1 MDETREVNVGNKV
14 VKPIHHSRDLK
25 KPERHIFN
33 SGYLKK
39 PERHIF
45 NSNIWTVIPY
55 NDILFIDT
63 AL

>member
-14 VKPIHHSRDLK
+14 VKPIHPSED
-25 KPERHIFN
+25 
-33 SGYLKK
+33 LKK

-45 NSNIWTVIPY
+45 NSNIWTVIPC

>member
-14 VKPIHHSRDLK
+14 VGLGYCGGECW

-33 SGYLKK
+33 SD
-39 PERHIF
+39 
-45 NSNIWTVIPY
+45 IWTVILC

-63 AL
+63 TL

>member
-1 MDETREVNVGNKV
+1 MDKTREVNVGNKV
-14 VKPIHHSRDLK
+14 VKSIHHSGD
-25 KPERHIFN
+25 
-33 SGYLKK
+33 LKK

-45 NSNIWTVIPY
+45 NSNIWTLIPY

>member
-14 VKPIHHSRDLK
+14 VKPIHHSGD
-25 KPERHIFN
+25 
-33 SGYLKK
+33 LKK

-45 NSNIWTVIPY
+45 NSNIWTVIPC

>member
-1 MDETREVNVGNKV
+1 MEDTRKVNVGNKE
-14 VKPIHHSRDLK
+14 VKPIHH
-25 KPERHIFN
+25 

>member
-1 MDETREVNVGNKV
+1 MDETREVNVGNQMV
-14 VKPIHHSRDLK
+14 GL
-25 KPERHIFN
+25 
-33 SGYLKK
+33 GYYGGECGK

-45 NSNIWTVIPY
+45 NSNIWTVIPC